1 MVNIENLVFDKGG
14 RTEAIVAIQP
24 TAAISEI
31 PSKLLVKEY
40 KIGRYFSGKFFVRRL
55 IRKIFKY
62 KLTQQLRW
70 KKTFWENLKIYKVQC
85 SLTHN
90 ELQTLGLTIENYI
103 QIHFNPKR
111 VESIVKYQRLL
122 SSGHQFD
129 YPLYITGKALN
140 YLGGTVETDRLYMLD
155 GARRI
160 IARLLNKE
168 NPIMIYIA
176 TI

>member
-85 SLTHN
+85 SLNHD
-90 ELQTLGLTIENYI
+90 ELQTQGLTIENYI
-103 QIHFNPKR
+103 QIHF
-111 VESIVKYQRLL
+111 L
-122 SSGHQFD
+122 F
-129 YPLYITGKALN
+129 
-140 YLGGTVETDRLYMLD
+140 
-155 GARRI
+155 
-160 IARLLNKE
+160 
-168 NPIMIYIA
+168 
-176 TI
+176 